1 MAEIRN
7 IVSLQPRCVCH
18 RGRTQ
23 SRYRCANGICA
34 SAMRAVARESVSL
47 LRRLSGDDGD
57 DDDDDDDGDAMT
69 VMMIGG
75 DGDDADDDGDEA
87 NP

>member
-1 MAEIRN
+1 MIA
-7 IVSLQPRCVCH
+7 
-18 RGRTQ
+18 
-23 SRYRCANGICA
+23 A
-34 SAMRAVARESVSL
+34 
-47 LRRLSGDDGD
+47 GDET
-57 DDDDDDDGDAMT
+57 T